1 MKVRRS
7 CKINGLNWGSLP
19 ELKSRLNRDK
29 IIIER
34 CTVSLNRFPD
44 SVTYETLDEAVTDVL
59 NGELPTYYDITLHGK
74 VDTENSFYCLITRL
88 RNIHGQELLSLTV
101 DGIKRIDIVDS
112 IMTFLGLEPDEYSCL
127 PEKPK
132 KTAFIAHRFDN
143 SGIECA
149 DKLAR
154 FMELIG
160 FKVVTGRAYSP
171 KSVSSKVR
179 ERIEKQEIVFAIIT
193 NGNDNTWLAQE
204 TVLTEVKGK
213 PLIILRENG
222 TEFKNGLL
230 ADLEYIPFEAPKIE
244 SGFIAILEGLREI
257 GYFDL

>member
-1 MKVRRS
+1 MKLKRW
-7 CKINGLNWGSLP
+7 CKINGLNWGALP
-19 ELKSRLNRDK
+19 ELESRLNRDN
-29 IIIER
+29 IIVER

-44 SVTYETLDEAVTDVL
+44 SVTYESLNEAVTDVL
-59 NGELPTYYDITLHGK
+59 NGELPIYYDISLYGK
-74 VDTENSFYCLITRL
+74 IDEENSFYCCISRL
-88 RNIHGQELLSLTV
+88 RNMHGQELLSLNV
-101 DGIKRIDIVDS
+101 DGIKRVDIVDS
-112 IMTFLGLEPDEYSCL
+112 IMTFLGLKPDEYSCL
-127 PEKPK
+127 PDRPK

-143 SGIECA
+143 RGIECA

-160 FKVVTGRAYSP
+160 FKVVTGRTYSP

-193 NGNDNTWLAQE
+193 NGNDNTWLTQE
-204 TVLTEVKGK
+204 SVLTDVKGK
-213 PLIILRENG
+213 PLIILKENG
-222 TEFKNGLL
+222 VEFKNGLL

-257 GYFDL
+257 GYFD